1 MPQLDLA
8 RYFDHAAATPM
19 RPEAFAV
26 MAPYCM
32 EYFGNPGSIHPF
44 GFQAKEALDVAR
56 ASIAKTIGAHG
67 KELIFTASG
76 TESNN
81 LAILGGARRMRRLGK
96 GNHVIASAVEHPAVR
111 ETCRALAAEGF
122 RVTYVPVDE
131 NGRIIPEKLYE
142 AISPDTVLV
151 SVMHANNVVGT
162 IQPIAE
168 IGAFLRGKNILF
180 HSDAVQSYG
189 KIEVDAVRMQV
200 DLLTINA
207 HKLGGP
213 KGVAALYVR
222 KGVRI
227 DPILHGGGQERG
239 MRSATPNVAGIVAF
253 AKAAELAAAELSQ
266 ERARLAKLR
275 TRLIRRLTSTIP
287 GCKLNGPGADDPDA
301 AQVLPTHVN
310 IGIDRIEGQALMLEL
325 ERLGFATSSGSACS
339 ASGSE
344 PSYVLLAMGRTR
356 EAALESLRITMG
368 RTTTEKSIDE
378 LAAAVEQAAN
388 KWRSAAS
395 LPLLR

>member
-1 MPQLDLA
+1 MPELELE

-19 RPEAFAV
+19 RPEAFAA

-44 GFQAKEALDVAR
+44 GFQAKEAVEAAR
-56 ASIAKTIGAHG
+56 NSIAKTIGAHG

-111 ETCRALAAEGF
+111 EACRALEAEGF

-131 NGRIIPEKLYE
+131 RGRIITEKLQE

-213 KGVAALYVR
+213 KGAAALYVR

-227 DPILHGGGQERG
+227 DPIIYGGGQERG

-253 AKAAELAAAELSQ
+253 AKAAELAAAELPQ
-266 ERARLAKLR
+266 EKARLAKLR
-275 TRLIRRLTSTIP
+275 ARLIRRLTGTIP
-287 GCKLNGPGADDPDA
+287 GCKLNGPAADDMYA
-301 AQVLPTHVN
+301 EYVLPTHIN

-368 RTTTEKSIDE
+368 RTTTETSIDE
-378 LAAAVEQAAN
+378 LAAAIEQAAN
-388 KWRSAAS
+388 QWRSAAS
-395 LPLLR
+395 LPPLR

>member
-1 MPQLDLA
+1 
-8 RYFDHAAATPM
+8 
-19 RPEAFAV
+19 
-26 MAPYCM
+26 
-32 EYFGNPGSIHPF
+32 
-44 GFQAKEALDVAR
+44 
-56 ASIAKTIGAHG
+56 
-67 KELIFTASG
+67 
-76 TESNN
+76 
-81 LAILGGARRMRRLGK
+81 
-96 GNHVIASAVEHPAVR
+96 
-111 ETCRALAAEGF
+111 
-122 RVTYVPVDE
+122 
-131 NGRIIPEKLYE
+131 
-142 AISPDTVLV
+142 
-151 SVMHANNVVGT
+151 
-162 IQPIAE
+162 
-168 IGAFLRGKNILF
+168 
-180 HSDAVQSYG
+180 
-189 KIEVDAVRMQV
+189 
-200 DLLTINA
+200 
-207 HKLGGP
+207 
-213 KGVAALYVR
+213 
-222 KGVRI
+222 
-227 DPILHGGGQERG
+227 